1 MGAGVALDDNK
12 KELIK
17 ALLAQGKSKNQVAKE
32 AKVSW
37 ATVDKVSKEDPDG
50 LESLREQKK
59 QQLVEKIWENIAD
72 AIELGNQMVKEARQG
87 LREIPLSHVSTY
99 VGTLYDKQA
108 LMQGESTQNVG
119 GGLVIQLDIPDSE

>member
-1 MGAGVALDDNK
+1 MDDKK

-119 GGLVIQLDIPDSE
+119 GGLVIQIDIPDSE